1 MTLLKHVD
9 LCSGIGGFALG
20 FRMAQLSNPI
30 LFCDIEPWCRKI
42 LTQHWP
48 DVPIYED
55 VKEIANDPE
64 RFIPRRP
71 DILTAGYP
79 CQPFSVAGRRKGEKD
94 DRHIWPEIFSIIQ
107 SRRPTWTIF
116 ENVRGHITMGLDSV
130 LADLEGEGYS
140 TRTFIVPAIGVDAP
154 HKRDR
159 VWIVSRN
166 SEEIGMAHTEGNV
179 SDGIRREAD
188 QESDRGN
195 ARMESECSRDRQ
207 FVPRPSSTMADSRCI
222 DQGGEEKSEWPSGD
236 SSGRSLGSDS
246 RSESEDGLPRTRT
259 NLADTESQQSSSSN
273 NRGEPREVSQSEQIQ
288 SGGSGGWSDVA
299 ATAHNGLKRGFSET
313 CNEDASGQNSQIEW
327 ATNTENSVGQSDDG
341 RNKKEPRVD
350 EGLSGL
356 PDAGASEFTRTTGV
370 RGVSQVSD
378 NHQGLGSQNE
388 NQENHGGALVQERQG
403 WIQSSIDRGLGKD
416 QATFENNQIRSGDDN
431 GDLKRMDFKRSDVA
445 DTESIG
451 VQGLWSSGEQV
462 AHSHEGQTLSMCPS
476 EGARKGLWPTEPNVG
491 RVANGIP
498 NRVDR
503 IKGLGNAIVPQIAYR
518 IGLCIKEAETD

>member
-9 LCSGIGGFALG
+9 LCSGIGGFSLG
-20 FRMAQLSNPI
+20 FRMAQLSTPI

-64 RFIPRRP
+64 RFIPERP

-130 LADLEGEGYS
+130 LADLEREGYS

-207 FVPRPSSTMADSRCI
+207 FVSRPTSTMADSRCI
-222 DQGGEEKSEWPSGD
+222 DQGSEEKSEWTSGD
-236 SSGRSLGSDS
+236 SSGCSLGSDS

-299 ATAHNGLKRGFSET
+299 DTDGSRSSSRVSGSV
-313 CNEDASGQNSQIEW
+313 SGQ
-327 ATNTENSVGQSDDG
+327 
-341 RNKKEPRVD
+341 
-350 EGLSGL
+350 EG
-356 PDAGASEFTRTTGV
+356 
-370 RGVSQVSD
+370 
-378 NHQGLGSQNE
+378 N
-388 NQENHGGALVQERQG
+388 
-403 WIQSSIDRGLGKD
+403 
-416 QATFENNQIRSGDDN
+416 
-431 GDLKRMDFKRSDVA
+431 
-445 DTESIG
+445 
-451 VQGLWSSGEQV
+451 SGEFD
-462 AHSHEGQTLSMCPS
+462 HESDQCTR
-476 EGARKGLWPTEPNVG
+476 GARQGLWPTEPNVG
-491 RVANGIP
+491 RVADGIP

-518 IGLCIKEAETD
+518 IGLCIKEAETN

>member
-9 LCSGIGGFALG
+9 LCSGIGGFSLG

-64 RFIPRRP
+64 RFIPERP

-79 CQPFSVAGRRKGEKD
+79 CQPFSVAGRRRGEKD
-94 DRHIWPEIFSIIQ
+94 HRHIWPEIFSIIQ
-107 SRRPTWTIF
+107 SRRPTWTVF

-130 LADLEGEGYS
+130 LADLEREGYS

-207 FVPRPSSTMADSRCI
+207 LVSRPTSTMA
-222 DQGGEEKSEWPSGD
+222 
-236 SSGRSLGSDS
+236 
-246 RSESEDGLPRTRT
+246 
-259 NLADTESQQSSSSN
+259 NTESQQGSSSN

-299 ATAHNGLKRGFSET
+299 NTDGTRSSSRVPGSI
-313 CNEDASGQNSQIEW
+313 SGQERNSGEFDH
-327 ATNTENSVGQSDDG
+327 ESDQCT
-341 RNKKEPRVD
+341 R
-350 EGLSGL
+350 
-356 PDAGASEFTRTTGV
+356 GAR
-370 RGVSQVSD
+370 
-378 NHQGLGSQNE
+378 
-388 NQENHGGALVQERQG
+388 
-403 WIQSSIDRGLGKD
+403 
-416 QATFENNQIRSGDDN
+416 
-431 GDLKRMDFKRSDVA
+431 
-445 DTESIG
+445 
-451 VQGLWSSGEQV
+451 QGLW
-462 AHSHEGQTLSMCPS
+462 PI
-476 EGARKGLWPTEPNVG
+476 EPNVA
-491 RVANGIP
+491 RVADGIP

-518 IGLCIKEAETD
+518 IGLCIKEAETN

>member
-42 LTQHWP
+42 LKQHWA

-107 SRRPTWTIF
+107 SRRPTWTVF

-130 LADLEGEGYS
+130 LADLEREGYS

-159 VWIVSRN
+159 VWIVSRCTEGMGYSTSDRWN
-166 SEEIGMAHTEGNV
+166 SVGSDPNSRSTFGKSKEGWMQESSRGGSSISETEFAMANTEGNI

-207 FVPRPSSTMADSRCI
+207 SISRPTSTMADSRRI
-222 DQGGEEKSEWPSGD
+222 DQGSEEKSEWTSGD

-246 RSESEDGLPRTRT
+246 RSESKDGLSRTRS
-259 NLADTESQQSSSSN
+259 NLANTESQQSSSSN

-299 ATAHNGLKRGFSET
+299 DTDGSRSSSRVPGSV
-313 CNEDASGQNSQIEW
+313 SGQ
-327 ATNTENSVGQSDDG
+327 
-341 RNKKEPRVD
+341 
-350 EGLSGL
+350 EG
-356 PDAGASEFTRTTGV
+356 
-370 RGVSQVSD
+370 
-378 NHQGLGSQNE
+378 N
-388 NQENHGGALVQERQG
+388 
-403 WIQSSIDRGLGKD
+403 
-416 QATFENNQIRSGDDN
+416 
-431 GDLKRMDFKRSDVA
+431 
-445 DTESIG
+445 
-451 VQGLWSSGEQV
+451 SGEFD
-462 AHSHEGQTLSMCPS
+462 HESDQCTR
-476 EGARKGLWPTEPNVG
+476 GARQGLWPTEPNVG

-498 NRVDR
+498 RRVDR

-518 IGLCIKEAETD
+518 IGLCIKEAETN

>member
-42 LTQHWP
+42 LKQHWA

-107 SRRPTWTIF
+107 SRRPTWTVF

-130 LADLEGEGYS
+130 LADLEREGYS

-159 VWIVSRN
+159 VWIVSHIPDSERNGLFATSESRGSEETVRQESEGQRHALNSSGASDISETEFAMANTEGDISDSLCRN
-166 SEEIGMAHTEGNV
+166 S
-179 SDGIRREAD
+179 D
-188 QESDRGN
+188 QKSDRGN
-195 ARMESECSRDRQ
+195 AWMESECGSDRQ
-207 FVPRPSSTMADSRCI
+207 SVSRAAPTM
-222 DQGGEEKSEWPSGD
+222 
-236 SSGRSLGSDS
+236 
-246 RSESEDGLPRTRT
+246 
-259 NLADTESQQSSSSN
+259 ADTESQQSSSSN

-288 SGGSGGWSDVA
+288 SGGSGGW
-299 ATAHNGLKRGFSET
+299 
-313 CNEDASGQNSQIEW
+313 
-327 ATNTENSVGQSDDG
+327 
-341 RNKKEPRVD
+341 
-350 EGLSGL
+350 
-356 PDAGASEFTRTTGV
+356 
-370 RGVSQVSD
+370 
-378 NHQGLGSQNE
+378 
-388 NQENHGGALVQERQG
+388 
-403 WIQSSIDRGLGKD
+403 
-416 QATFENNQIRSGDDN
+416 
-431 GDLKRMDFKRSDVA
+431 SDVA

-498 NRVDR
+498 RRVDR

-518 IGLCIKEAETD
+518 IGLCIKEAETN

>member
-42 LTQHWP
+42 LKQHWA

-107 SRRPTWTIF
+107 SRRPTWTVF

-130 LADLEGEGYS
+130 LADLEREGYS

-159 VWIVSRN
+159 VWIVSHIPNSERNGLFATSESRGSEETVRQESEGQRHALNSSGASDISETEFAMANTEGDISDSLCRN
-166 SEEIGMAHTEGNV
+166 S
-179 SDGIRREAD
+179 D
-188 QESDRGN
+188 QKSDRGN
-195 ARMESECSRDRQ
+195 AWMESECGSDRQ
-207 FVPRPSSTMADSRCI
+207 SVSRAAPTM
-222 DQGGEEKSEWPSGD
+222 
-236 SSGRSLGSDS
+236 
-246 RSESEDGLPRTRT
+246 
-259 NLADTESQQSSSSN
+259 ADTESQQSSSSN

-288 SGGSGGWSDVA
+288 SGGSGGW
-299 ATAHNGLKRGFSET
+299 
-313 CNEDASGQNSQIEW
+313 
-327 ATNTENSVGQSDDG
+327 
-341 RNKKEPRVD
+341 
-350 EGLSGL
+350 
-356 PDAGASEFTRTTGV
+356 
-370 RGVSQVSD
+370 
-378 NHQGLGSQNE
+378 
-388 NQENHGGALVQERQG
+388 
-403 WIQSSIDRGLGKD
+403 
-416 QATFENNQIRSGDDN
+416 
-431 GDLKRMDFKRSDVA
+431 SDVA

-498 NRVDR
+498 RRVDR

-518 IGLCIKEAETD
+518 IGLCIKEAETN

>member
-9 LCSGIGGFALG
+9 LCSGIGGFSLG

-64 RFIPRRP
+64 RFIPERP

-79 CQPFSVAGRRKGEKD
+79 CQPFSVAGRRRGEKD

-130 LADLEGEGYS
+130 LADLEREGYS

-179 SDGIRREAD
+179 SDGIRRETD

-222 DQGGEEKSEWPSGD
+222 DQGGEEKSEWTSGD
-236 SSGRSLGSDS
+236 SSGCSLGSDS

-299 ATAHNGLKRGFSET
+299 DTDGSRSSSRVSGSV
-313 CNEDASGQNSQIEW
+313 SGQ
-327 ATNTENSVGQSDDG
+327 
-341 RNKKEPRVD
+341 
-350 EGLSGL
+350 EG
-356 PDAGASEFTRTTGV
+356 
-370 RGVSQVSD
+370 
-378 NHQGLGSQNE
+378 N
-388 NQENHGGALVQERQG
+388 
-403 WIQSSIDRGLGKD
+403 
-416 QATFENNQIRSGDDN
+416 
-431 GDLKRMDFKRSDVA
+431 
-445 DTESIG
+445 
-451 VQGLWSSGEQV
+451 SGEFD
-462 AHSHEGQTLSMCPS
+462 HESDQCTR
-476 EGARKGLWPTEPNVG
+476 GARQGLWPTEPNVG
-491 RVANGIP
+491 RVADGIP

-518 IGLCIKEAETD
+518 IGLCIKEAETN

>member
-9 LCSGIGGFALG
+9 LCSGIGGYSLG
-20 FRMAQLSNPI
+20 FQWAQLSTPN

-64 RFIPRRP
+64 RFIPERP

-79 CQPFSVAGRRKGEKD
+79 CQPFSVAGRRRGEKD
-94 DRHIWPEIFSIIQ
+94 ARHIWPEIFSIIQ
-107 SRRPTWTIF
+107 SRRPTWTVF
-116 ENVRGHITMGLDSV
+116 ENVRGHITMGLYSV
-130 LADLEGEGYS
+130 LADLEREGYS

-166 SEEIGMAHTEGNV
+166 SEEIGMAHTEGNI

-195 ARMESECSRDRQ
+195 SRMESECSRDRQ
-207 FVPRPSSTMADSRCI
+207 LVSRPSSTMADSRCI
-222 DQGGEEKSEWPSGD
+222 DQGGEEKSEWTSGD
-236 SSGRSLGSDS
+236 SSGCSLGSDS
-246 RSESEDGLPRTRT
+246 RSESENGLPRT

-299 ATAHNGLKRGFSET
+299 DTDGSRSSSRVSGSV
-313 CNEDASGQNSQIEW
+313 SGQ
-327 ATNTENSVGQSDDG
+327 
-341 RNKKEPRVD
+341 
-350 EGLSGL
+350 EG
-356 PDAGASEFTRTTGV
+356 
-370 RGVSQVSD
+370 
-378 NHQGLGSQNE
+378 N
-388 NQENHGGALVQERQG
+388 
-403 WIQSSIDRGLGKD
+403 
-416 QATFENNQIRSGDDN
+416 
-431 GDLKRMDFKRSDVA
+431 
-445 DTESIG
+445 
-451 VQGLWSSGEQV
+451 SGEFD
-462 AHSHEGQTLSMCPS
+462 HESDQCTR
-476 EGARKGLWPTEPNVG
+476 GARQGLWPTEPNVG
-491 RVANGIP
+491 RVADGIP

-503 IKGLGNAIVPQIAYR
+503 IKGLGNAIVPQISMQ
-518 IGLCIKEAETD
+518 IGLAIKEEIER

>member
-9 LCSGIGGFALG
+9 LCSGIGGFSLG
-20 FRMAQLSNPI
+20 FQWAQLSNPI

-107 SRRPTWTIF
+107 SRRPTWTVF

-130 LADLEGEGYS
+130 LADLEREGYS

-159 VWIVSRN
+159 VWIVSRCTEGMGYSTSDRWN
-166 SEEIGMAHTEGNV
+166 SVGSDPNSRSTFGKSKEGWVQESSRGGSSISRTEFAMADSERNGLFATSESRGSEETIRQESEGQRHALNSSGASGVSETEFAMANTEGNI

-195 ARMESECSRDRQ
+195 SRMESECSRDRQ
-207 FVPRPSSTMADSRCI
+207 SVSRPTSTMADSRRI
-222 DQGGEEKSEWPSGD
+222 DQGSEEKSEWTSGD

-246 RSESEDGLPRTRT
+246 RSESEDGLSRTRS
-259 NLADTESQQSSSSN
+259 NLANTESQQSSSSN

-299 ATAHNGLKRGFSET
+299 DTDGSRSSSRVSGSV
-313 CNEDASGQNSQIEW
+313 SGQ
-327 ATNTENSVGQSDDG
+327 
-341 RNKKEPRVD
+341 
-350 EGLSGL
+350 EG
-356 PDAGASEFTRTTGV
+356 
-370 RGVSQVSD
+370 
-378 NHQGLGSQNE
+378 N
-388 NQENHGGALVQERQG
+388 
-403 WIQSSIDRGLGKD
+403 
-416 QATFENNQIRSGDDN
+416 
-431 GDLKRMDFKRSDVA
+431 
-445 DTESIG
+445 
-451 VQGLWSSGEQV
+451 SGEFD
-462 AHSHEGQTLSMCPS
+462 HESDQCTR
-476 EGARKGLWPTEPNVG
+476 GARQGLWPTEPNVG
-491 RVANGIP
+491 RVADGIP

>member
-107 SRRPTWTIF
+107 SRRPTWTVF

-130 LADLEGEGYS
+130 LADLEREGYS

-159 VWIVSRN
+159 VWIVSHIPDSERNGLFATSESRGSEETVRQESEGQRHALNSSGASDISETEFAMANTEGDISDSLCRN
-166 SEEIGMAHTEGNV
+166 S
-179 SDGIRREAD
+179 D
-188 QESDRGN
+188 QKSDRGN
-195 ARMESECSRDRQ
+195 AWMESECGSDRQ
-207 FVPRPSSTMADSRCI
+207 SVSRAAPTM
-222 DQGGEEKSEWPSGD
+222 
-236 SSGRSLGSDS
+236 
-246 RSESEDGLPRTRT
+246 
-259 NLADTESQQSSSSN
+259 ADTESQQSSSSN

-288 SGGSGGWSDVA
+288 SGGSGGW
-299 ATAHNGLKRGFSET
+299 
-313 CNEDASGQNSQIEW
+313 
-327 ATNTENSVGQSDDG
+327 
-341 RNKKEPRVD
+341 
-350 EGLSGL
+350 
-356 PDAGASEFTRTTGV
+356 
-370 RGVSQVSD
+370 
-378 NHQGLGSQNE
+378 
-388 NQENHGGALVQERQG
+388 
-403 WIQSSIDRGLGKD
+403 
-416 QATFENNQIRSGDDN
+416 
-431 GDLKRMDFKRSDVA
+431 SDVA

-498 NRVDR
+498 RRVDR

-518 IGLCIKEAETD
+518 IGLCIKEAETN

>member
-9 LCSGIGGFALG
+9 LCSGIGGFSLG

-64 RFIPRRP
+64 RFIPERP

-130 LADLEGEGYS
+130 LADLEREGYS

-222 DQGGEEKSEWPSGD
+222 DQGGEEKSEWTSGD
-236 SSGRSLGSDS
+236 SSGCSLGSDS

-299 ATAHNGLKRGFSET
+299 DTDGSRSSSRVSGSV
-313 CNEDASGQNSQIEW
+313 SGQ
-327 ATNTENSVGQSDDG
+327 
-341 RNKKEPRVD
+341 
-350 EGLSGL
+350 EG
-356 PDAGASEFTRTTGV
+356 
-370 RGVSQVSD
+370 
-378 NHQGLGSQNE
+378 N
-388 NQENHGGALVQERQG
+388 
-403 WIQSSIDRGLGKD
+403 
-416 QATFENNQIRSGDDN
+416 
-431 GDLKRMDFKRSDVA
+431 
-445 DTESIG
+445 
-451 VQGLWSSGEQV
+451 SGEFD
-462 AHSHEGQTLSMCPS
+462 HESDQCTR
-476 EGARKGLWPTEPNVG
+476 GARQGLWPTEPNVG
-491 RVANGIP
+491 RVADGIP

-518 IGLCIKEAETD
+518 IGLCIKEAETN

>member
-9 LCSGIGGFALG
+9 LCSGIGGFSLG

-64 RFIPRRP
+64 RFIPERP

-79 CQPFSVAGRRKGEKD
+79 CQPFSVAGRRRGEKD

-107 SRRPTWTIF
+107 SRRPTWTVF

-130 LADLEGEGYS
+130 LADLEREGYS

-159 VWIVSRN
+159 VWIVSHIPDSERN
-166 SEEIGMAHTEGNV
+166 GLFATSESRGSEETIRQESEGQRHALNSSGASGVSETEFAMADTEGNI

-195 ARMESECSRDRQ
+195 SRMESECSRDRQ
-207 FVPRPSSTMADSRCI
+207 SVSRPTSTVADSRCI
-222 DQGGEEKSEWPSGD
+222 DQGSEEKSEWTSGD
-236 SSGRSLGSDS
+236 SSGCSLGSDS
-246 RSESEDGLPRTRT
+246 RSESEDGLPRTRS
-259 NLADTESQQSSSSN
+259 NLADTESQQGSSSN

-299 ATAHNGLKRGFSET
+299 DTDGSRSSSRVPGSI
-313 CNEDASGQNSQIEW
+313 SGQEGNSGEFDY
-327 ATNTENSVGQSDDG
+327 ESDQCT
-341 RNKKEPRVD
+341 R
-350 EGLSGL
+350 
-356 PDAGASEFTRTTGV
+356 GAR
-370 RGVSQVSD
+370 
-378 NHQGLGSQNE
+378 
-388 NQENHGGALVQERQG
+388 
-403 WIQSSIDRGLGKD
+403 
-416 QATFENNQIRSGDDN
+416 
-431 GDLKRMDFKRSDVA
+431 
-445 DTESIG
+445 
-451 VQGLWSSGEQV
+451 QGLW
-462 AHSHEGQTLSMCPS
+462 PI
-476 EGARKGLWPTEPNVG
+476 EPNVG
-491 RVANGIP
+491 RVADGIP

>member
-9 LCSGIGGFALG
+9 LCSGIGGFSLG
-20 FRMAQLSNPI
+20 FQWAQLSTPI

-64 RFIPRRP
+64 RFIPERP

-79 CQPFSVAGRRKGEKD
+79 CQPFSVAGRRRGEKD

-130 LADLEGEGYS
+130 LADLEREGYS

-222 DQGGEEKSEWPSGD
+222 DQGGEEKSEWTSGD
-236 SSGRSLGSDS
+236 SSGCSLGSDS

-273 NRGEPREVSQSEQIQ
+273 NRGEPKEVSQSEQIQ
-288 SGGSGGWSDVA
+288 SGGRGGWSDVA
-299 ATAHNGLKRGFSET
+299 DTDGSRSSSRVSGSV
-313 CNEDASGQNSQIEW
+313 SGQ
-327 ATNTENSVGQSDDG
+327 
-341 RNKKEPRVD
+341 
-350 EGLSGL
+350 EG
-356 PDAGASEFTRTTGV
+356 
-370 RGVSQVSD
+370 
-378 NHQGLGSQNE
+378 N
-388 NQENHGGALVQERQG
+388 
-403 WIQSSIDRGLGKD
+403 
-416 QATFENNQIRSGDDN
+416 
-431 GDLKRMDFKRSDVA
+431 
-445 DTESIG
+445 
-451 VQGLWSSGEQV
+451 SGEFD
-462 AHSHEGQTLSMCPS
+462 HESDQCTR
-476 EGARKGLWPTEPNVG
+476 GARQGLWPTEPNVG
-491 RVANGIP
+491 RVADGIP

-518 IGLCIKEAETD
+518 IGLCIKEAETN

>member
-9 LCSGIGGFALG
+9 LCSGIGGFSLG
-20 FRMAQLSNPI
+20 FQWAQLSNPI

-55 VKEIANDPE
+55 VKEIANDPK
-64 RFIPRRP
+64 RFIPERP

-79 CQPFSVAGRRKGEKD
+79 CQPFSVAGRRRGEKD
-94 DRHIWPEIFSIIQ
+94 HRHIWPEIFSIIQ
-107 SRRPTWTIF
+107 SRRPTWTVF

-130 LADLEGEGYS
+130 LADLEREGYS

-159 VWIVSRN
+159 VWIVSHIPDSERN
-166 SEEIGMAHTEGNV
+166 GLFATSESRGSEETVRQESEGQRHALNSSGASGVSETEFAMADTEGNI
-179 SDGIRREAD
+179 SDGIRRETE

-207 FVPRPSSTMADSRCI
+207 FVSRPTSTVADSRCI
-222 DQGGEEKSEWPSGD
+222 DQGSEEKSEWTSGD
-236 SSGRSLGSDS
+236 SSGCSLGSDS
-246 RSESEDGLPRTRT
+246 RSESEDGISRT
-259 NLADTESQQSSSSN
+259 NLADTESQQGSSSN

-288 SGGSGGWSDVA
+288 SGGSGGW
-299 ATAHNGLKRGFSET
+299 
-313 CNEDASGQNSQIEW
+313 
-327 ATNTENSVGQSDDG
+327 
-341 RNKKEPRVD
+341 
-350 EGLSGL
+350 
-356 PDAGASEFTRTTGV
+356 
-370 RGVSQVSD
+370 
-378 NHQGLGSQNE
+378 
-388 NQENHGGALVQERQG
+388 
-403 WIQSSIDRGLGKD
+403 
-416 QATFENNQIRSGDDN
+416 
-431 GDLKRMDFKRSDVA
+431 SDVA

-476 EGARKGLWPTEPNVG
+476 EGGRKGLWPTEPNVG
-491 RVANGIP
+491 RVADGIP

-518 IGLCIKEAETD
+518 IGLCIKEAETN

>member
-9 LCSGIGGFALG
+9 LCSGIGGFSLG

-64 RFIPRRP
+64 RFIPERP

-79 CQPFSVAGRRKGEKD
+79 CQPFSVAGRRRGEKD

-107 SRRPTWTIF
+107 SRRPTWTVF

-195 ARMESECSRDRQ
+195 SRMESECSRDRQ
-207 FVPRPSSTMADSRCI
+207 FVSRPTSTMADSRCI
-222 DQGGEEKSEWPSGD
+222 DQGSEEKSEWTSGD
-236 SSGRSLGSDS
+236 SSGCSLGSNS

-299 ATAHNGLKRGFSET
+299 DTDGSRSSSRVPGSI
-313 CNEDASGQNSQIEW
+313 SGQ
-327 ATNTENSVGQSDDG
+327 
-341 RNKKEPRVD
+341 
-350 EGLSGL
+350 EG
-356 PDAGASEFTRTTGV
+356 
-370 RGVSQVSD
+370 
-378 NHQGLGSQNE
+378 N
-388 NQENHGGALVQERQG
+388 
-403 WIQSSIDRGLGKD
+403 
-416 QATFENNQIRSGDDN
+416 
-431 GDLKRMDFKRSDVA
+431 
-445 DTESIG
+445 
-451 VQGLWSSGEQV
+451 SGEFDYESDQC
-462 AHSHEGQTLSMCPS
+462 TR
-476 EGARKGLWPTEPNVG
+476 GARQGLWPTEPNVG
-491 RVANGIP
+491 RVADGIP

-518 IGLCIKEAETD
+518 IGLCIKEAETN

>member
-9 LCSGIGGFALG
+9 LCSGIGGFSLG

-64 RFIPRRP
+64 RFIPERP

-79 CQPFSVAGRRKGEKD
+79 CQPFSVAGRRRGEKD
-94 DRHIWPEIFSIIQ
+94 HRHIWPEIFSIIQ

-130 LADLEGEGYS
+130 LADLEREGYS

-195 ARMESECSRDRQ
+195 SRMESECSRDRQ
-207 FVPRPSSTMADSRCI
+207 FVSRPSSTMADSRCI
-222 DQGGEEKSEWPSGD
+222 DQGGEENSEWTSGD

-246 RSESEDGLPRTRT
+246 RSESEDGLPRS
-259 NLADTESQQSSSSN
+259 NL
-273 NRGEPREVSQSEQIQ
+273 
-288 SGGSGGWSDVA
+288 
-299 ATAHNGLKRGFSET
+299 
-313 CNEDASGQNSQIEW
+313 
-327 ATNTENSVGQSDDG
+327 
-341 RNKKEPRVD
+341 
-350 EGLSGL
+350 
-356 PDAGASEFTRTTGV
+356 
-370 RGVSQVSD
+370 
-378 NHQGLGSQNE
+378 
-388 NQENHGGALVQERQG
+388 
-403 WIQSSIDRGLGKD
+403 
-416 QATFENNQIRSGDDN
+416 
-431 GDLKRMDFKRSDVA
+431 A

-476 EGARKGLWPTEPNVG
+476 EGGRKGLWPIEPNVG

-498 NRVDR
+498 RRVDR

-518 IGLCIKEAETD
+518 IGLCIKEAETN

>member
-9 LCSGIGGFALG
+9 LCSGIGGFSLG
-20 FRMAQLSNPI
+20 FRMAQLSTPI

-64 RFIPRRP
+64 RFIPERP

-130 LADLEGEGYS
+130 LADLEREGYS

-207 FVPRPSSTMADSRCI
+207 FVSRPTSTMADSRCI
-222 DQGGEEKSEWPSGD
+222 DQGSEEKSEWTSGD
-236 SSGRSLGSDS
+236 SSGCSLGSDS
-246 RSESEDGLPRTRT
+246 RSESENGLPRTRT

-273 NRGEPREVSQSEQIQ
+273 NRGEPKEVSQSEQIQ

-299 ATAHNGLKRGFSET
+299 DTDGSRSSSRVSGSV
-313 CNEDASGQNSQIEW
+313 SGQ
-327 ATNTENSVGQSDDG
+327 
-341 RNKKEPRVD
+341 
-350 EGLSGL
+350 EG
-356 PDAGASEFTRTTGV
+356 
-370 RGVSQVSD
+370 
-378 NHQGLGSQNE
+378 N
-388 NQENHGGALVQERQG
+388 
-403 WIQSSIDRGLGKD
+403 
-416 QATFENNQIRSGDDN
+416 
-431 GDLKRMDFKRSDVA
+431 
-445 DTESIG
+445 
-451 VQGLWSSGEQV
+451 SGEFD
-462 AHSHEGQTLSMCPS
+462 HESDQCTR
-476 EGARKGLWPTEPNVG
+476 GARQGLWPTEPNVG
-491 RVANGIP
+491 RVADGIP

-518 IGLCIKEAETD
+518 IGLCIKEAETN

>member
-9 LCSGIGGFALG
+9 LCSGIGGFSLG

-42 LTQHWP
+42 LKQHWA

-107 SRRPTWTIF
+107 SRRPTWTVF

-159 VWIVSRN
+159 VWIVSHIPDSERNGLFATSESRGSEETVRQESEGQRHALNSSGASGISETEFAMANTEGDISDSLCRN
-166 SEEIGMAHTEGNV
+166 S
-179 SDGIRREAD
+179 D

-207 FVPRPSSTMADSRCI
+207 FVSRAASTMADT
-222 DQGGEEKSEWPSGD
+222 
-236 SSGRSLGSDS
+236 DS
-246 RSESEDGLPRTRT
+246 RRCKERE
-259 NLADTESQQSSSSN
+259 A
-273 NRGEPREVSQSEQIQ
+273 EPKKISRSTI
-288 SGGSGGWSDVA
+288 SGS
-299 ATAHNGLKRGFSET
+299 T
-313 CNEDASGQNSQIEW
+313 
-327 ATNTENSVGQSDDG
+327 
-341 RNKKEPRVD
+341 
-350 EGLSGL
+350 
-356 PDAGASEFTRTTGV
+356 
-370 RGVSQVSD
+370 
-378 NHQGLGSQNE
+378 
-388 NQENHGGALVQERQG
+388 
-403 WIQSSIDRGLGKD
+403 
-416 QATFENNQIRSGDDN
+416 
-431 GDLKRMDFKRSDVA
+431 DVA
-445 DTESIG
+445 DTDGSRSSSRVSGSVSGQEG
-451 VQGLWSSGEQV
+451 NSGEFD
-462 AHSHEGQTLSMCPS
+462 HESDQCTR
-476 EGARKGLWPTEPNVG
+476 GARQGLWPTEPNVG
-491 RVANGIP
+491 RVADGIP

-518 IGLCIKEAETD
+518 IGLCIKEAETN

>member
-9 LCSGIGGFALG
+9 LCSGIGGFSLG

-64 RFIPRRP
+64 RFIPERP

-107 SRRPTWTIF
+107 SRRPTWTVF

-130 LADLEGEGYS
+130 LADLEREGYS

-188 QESDRGN
+188 QESDRGT

-207 FVPRPSSTMADSRCI
+207 FVSRPTSTMADSRCI
-222 DQGGEEKSEWPSGD
+222 DQGSEEKSEWTSGD
-236 SSGRSLGSDS
+236 SSGCSLGSDS

-299 ATAHNGLKRGFSET
+299 DTDGSRSSSRVSGSV
-313 CNEDASGQNSQIEW
+313 SGQ
-327 ATNTENSVGQSDDG
+327 
-341 RNKKEPRVD
+341 
-350 EGLSGL
+350 EG
-356 PDAGASEFTRTTGV
+356 
-370 RGVSQVSD
+370 
-378 NHQGLGSQNE
+378 N
-388 NQENHGGALVQERQG
+388 
-403 WIQSSIDRGLGKD
+403 
-416 QATFENNQIRSGDDN
+416 
-431 GDLKRMDFKRSDVA
+431 
-445 DTESIG
+445 
-451 VQGLWSSGEQV
+451 SGEFD
-462 AHSHEGQTLSMCPS
+462 HESDQCTR
-476 EGARKGLWPTEPNVG
+476 GARQGLWPTEPNVG
-491 RVANGIP
+491 RVADGIP

-518 IGLCIKEAETD
+518 IGLCIKEAETN

>member
-9 LCSGIGGFALG
+9 LCSGIGGFSLG

-64 RFIPRRP
+64 RFIPERP

-79 CQPFSVAGRRKGEKD
+79 CQPFSVAGRRRGEKD

-107 SRRPTWTIF
+107 SRRPTWTIL

-130 LADLEGEGYS
+130 LADLEREGYS

-159 VWIVSRN
+159 VWIVTRN

-222 DQGGEEKSEWPSGD
+222 DQGGEEKSEWTSGD
-236 SSGRSLGSDS
+236 SSGCSLGSDS

-299 ATAHNGLKRGFSET
+299 DTDGSRSSSRVSGSV
-313 CNEDASGQNSQIEW
+313 SGQ
-327 ATNTENSVGQSDDG
+327 
-341 RNKKEPRVD
+341 
-350 EGLSGL
+350 EG
-356 PDAGASEFTRTTGV
+356 
-370 RGVSQVSD
+370 
-378 NHQGLGSQNE
+378 N
-388 NQENHGGALVQERQG
+388 
-403 WIQSSIDRGLGKD
+403 
-416 QATFENNQIRSGDDN
+416 
-431 GDLKRMDFKRSDVA
+431 
-445 DTESIG
+445 
-451 VQGLWSSGEQV
+451 SGEFD
-462 AHSHEGQTLSMCPS
+462 HESDQCTR
-476 EGARKGLWPTEPNVG
+476 GARQGLWPTEPNVG
-491 RVANGIP
+491 RVADGIP

-518 IGLCIKEAETD
+518 IGLCIKEAETN

>member
-9 LCSGIGGFALG
+9 LCSGIGGFSLG

-64 RFIPRRP
+64 RFIPERP

-79 CQPFSVAGRRKGEKD
+79 CQPFSVAGRRRGEKD

-130 LADLEGEGYS
+130 LADLEREGYS

-207 FVPRPSSTMADSRCI
+207 FVPRPSSTMADSRRI
-222 DQGGEEKSEWPSGD
+222 DQGSEEKSEWTSGD
-236 SSGRSLGSDS
+236 SSGCSLGSDS
-246 RSESEDGLPRTRT
+246 RSESENGLPRTRT

-299 ATAHNGLKRGFSET
+299 DTDGSRSSARGPGSG
-313 CNEDASGQNSQIEW
+313 SGQ
-327 ATNTENSVGQSDDG
+327 
-341 RNKKEPRVD
+341 
-350 EGLSGL
+350 EG
-356 PDAGASEFTRTTGV
+356 
-370 RGVSQVSD
+370 
-378 NHQGLGSQNE
+378 N
-388 NQENHGGALVQERQG
+388 
-403 WIQSSIDRGLGKD
+403 
-416 QATFENNQIRSGDDN
+416 
-431 GDLKRMDFKRSDVA
+431 
-445 DTESIG
+445 
-451 VQGLWSSGEQV
+451 SGECD
-462 AHSHEGQTLSMCPS
+462 HESDQCTR
-476 EGARKGLWPTEPNVG
+476 GARQGLWPTEPNVG
-491 RVANGIP
+491 RVADGIP

>member
-9 LCSGIGGFALG
+9 LCSGIGGFSLG
-20 FRMAQLSNPI
+20 FQWAQLSTPI

-64 RFIPRRP
+64 RFIPERP

-79 CQPFSVAGRRKGEKD
+79 CQPFSVAGRRRGEKD

-130 LADLEGEGYS
+130 LADLEREGYS

-195 ARMESECSRDRQ
+195 SRMESECSRDRQ

-222 DQGGEEKSEWPSGD
+222 DQGGEEKSEWTSGD
-236 SSGRSLGSDS
+236 SSGCSLGSDS

-299 ATAHNGLKRGFSET
+299 DTDGSRSSSRVSGSV
-313 CNEDASGQNSQIEW
+313 SGQ
-327 ATNTENSVGQSDDG
+327 
-341 RNKKEPRVD
+341 
-350 EGLSGL
+350 EG
-356 PDAGASEFTRTTGV
+356 
-370 RGVSQVSD
+370 
-378 NHQGLGSQNE
+378 N
-388 NQENHGGALVQERQG
+388 
-403 WIQSSIDRGLGKD
+403 
-416 QATFENNQIRSGDDN
+416 
-431 GDLKRMDFKRSDVA
+431 
-445 DTESIG
+445 
-451 VQGLWSSGEQV
+451 SGEFD
-462 AHSHEGQTLSMCPS
+462 HESDQCTR
-476 EGARKGLWPTEPNVG
+476 GARQGLWPTEPNVG

-518 IGLCIKEAETD
+518 IGLCIKEAETN

>member
-42 LTQHWP
+42 LKQHWA

-107 SRRPTWTIF
+107 SRRPTWTVF

-130 LADLEGEGYS
+130 LADLEREGYS

-159 VWIVSRN
+159 VWIVSHIPDSERNGLFATSESRGSEETVRQESEGQRHALNSSGASDISETEFAMANTEGDISDSLCRN
-166 SEEIGMAHTEGNV
+166 S
-179 SDGIRREAD
+179 D
-188 QESDRGN
+188 QKSDRGN
-195 ARMESECSRDRQ
+195 AWMESECGSDRQ
-207 FVPRPSSTMADSRCI
+207 SVSRAAPTM
-222 DQGGEEKSEWPSGD
+222 
-236 SSGRSLGSDS
+236 
-246 RSESEDGLPRTRT
+246 
-259 NLADTESQQSSSSN
+259 ADTESQQSSSSN

-299 ATAHNGLKRGFSET
+299 
-313 CNEDASGQNSQIEW
+313 
-327 ATNTENSVGQSDDG
+327 
-341 RNKKEPRVD
+341 
-350 EGLSGL
+350 
-356 PDAGASEFTRTTGV
+356 
-370 RGVSQVSD
+370 
-378 NHQGLGSQNE
+378 
-388 NQENHGGALVQERQG
+388 
-403 WIQSSIDRGLGKD
+403 
-416 QATFENNQIRSGDDN
+416 
-431 GDLKRMDFKRSDVA
+431 

-462 AHSHEGQTLSMCPS
+462 AHSHEGQTLSMCHG
-476 EGARKGLWPTEPNVG
+476 EGGRKGLWPTEPNVG

-498 NRVDR
+498 RRVDR

-518 IGLCIKEAETD
+518 IGLCIKEAETN